1 MAFNGSISLRA
12 NYEAARF
19 MKEVAQA
26 WALGSELSPHE
37 QLSSL
42 GAAFAAVPS
51 ELGLQ
56 RVAGYRVVVEGR
68 ERELKRSLRGEV
80 YRIIQEAIVNAYSH
94 SGAKEIETE
103 IAYRSTELR
112 IAVRD
117 NGCGIDP
124 HRLQWRRNGHWG
136 LQRMREQA
144 DRIGARLRVWS
155 RTPFGTEV
163 ELRVPGGIAFE
174 QSRSAYA

>member
-1 MAFNGSISLRA
+1 MAFNGSISSRA

-19 MKEVAQA
+19 TREVA
-26 WALGSELSPHE
+26 PHE
-37 QLSSL
+37 QLPSL
-42 GAAFAAVPS
+42 GAAFAAVPGD
-51 ELGLQ
+51 LGLQ
-56 RVAGYRVVVEGR
+56 PVPEYRVVVEGR
-68 ERELKRSLRGEV
+68 QRELKRSLRGEV

-124 HRLQWRRNGHWG
+124 HRLQWRRNGLWG

-174 QSRSAYA
+174 QSRSACA